1 MKKPKILDVE
11 CYQNYFLIS
20 FKCVETLKY
29 REFELYKNH
38 PLDSASVKRIMQS
51 FTTISFNGNSYDLA
65 MISAALKGYGN
76 VQLKKLSDELIT
88 SGKPC
93 WMVCRNLNINIPKSW
108 DHIDLIDVAPGK
120 ASLKIYGGRLNSKK
134 LQDLPIEPD
143 SLIDENQRDELRI
156 YCRNDLDTTHDL
168 LNDLDGEI
176 KLRQDMSEL
185 YGVDLRSKGGAQV
198 AKAVLQV
205 ELEKFGVGV
214 SKNTVKAGT
223 KFKYKMPYFIS
234 FKTNELKAV
243 YQTVLDVDF
252 VVEES
257 GQVKMPKALH
267 KAIEFDGGKYQFG
280 IGGLHSQEKNQA
292 IKCLDNQILADRDVA
307 SMYPNIILGQKLYPK
322 HLTEKFCDVYA
333 EIVARR
339 LAAKS
344 SGDKLTANSL
354 KLVINSS
361 FGLFGSKYAFLYSP
375 DLLIQTTITGQLC
388 LLMLIERITLAGGKV
403 YSANT
408 DGVVFKCNK
417 SIYDEIDLAC
427 FDWELDTGLELEET
441 RYKGL
446 YSRDVNSYVAV
457 KESGVKGK
465 GAFADPTLSKN
476 PQNEICI
483 DAVKRYL
490 LDGTPIEQSIRSC
503 LDITKFLTV
512 RSVTGGAV
520 WRDQY
525 LGKAVRFYY
534 SKDGDTI
541 HYKKNGNKV
550 PKSDGSRPL
559 MDLCESLPKDL
570 DIDWYILEAK
580 TMLKDLGC

>member
-1 MKKPKILDVE
+1 
-11 CYQNYFLIS
+11 
-20 FKCVETLKY
+20 
-29 REFELYKNH
+29 
-38 PLDSASVKRIMQS
+38 
-51 FTTISFNGNSYDLA
+51 
-65 MISAALKGYGN
+65 MISAALKGCDN
-76 VQLKKLSDELIT
+76 AQLKKLSDELIT

-93 WMVCRNLNINIPKSW
+93 WMVCRNLNINIPANW

-120 ASLKIYGGRLNSKK
+120 ASLKIYGGRLHSKK

-143 SLIDENQRDELRI
+143 ALIDESQRDELRL
-156 YCRNDLDTTHDL
+156 YCRNDLDTTQDL
-168 LNDLDGEI
+168 LNDLGGEI

-205 ELEKFGVGV
+205 ELEKFGVTV
-214 SKNTVKAGT
+214 SKNTVKPGT
-223 KFKYKMPYFIS
+223 KFKYKMPDFIG
-234 FKTNELKAV
+234 FETDELKAV

-339 LAAKS
+339 LKAKA

-361 FGLFGSKYAFLYSP
+361 FGLFGSKYAFLHSP

-446 YSRDVNSYVAV
+446 FSRDVNSYVAV